1 MLRVDINDIN
11 IVRLRQRRYVLFF
24 ISERRGVYSLKYKD
38 YLILPVLIMY
48 LLYASCAYIT
58 KTEDRLNG
66 RKEDVPVAS
75 VDPAAITWGDQNGEY
90 GECWYADGARG
101 PVYFAVAGNSSKE
114 PSICFY
120 NNTSYDKHAA
130 PTESSFVISDKHMRC
145 TNNGIRYDFIFVDEM
160 TAYDLLSGTYY
171 QRGDYNL
178 LMTQL
183 TAGKFINT
191 ENPSHY
197 YVFKENG
204 KSVEYAGD
212 KVFKG
217 KWNISTS
224 DSVAL
229 YDKTC
234 RQVFDLE
241 LLSDDFGNING
252 FDANGTVYTLAA

>member
-1 MLRVDINDIN
+1 M
-11 IVRLRQRRYVLFF
+11 
-24 ISERRGVYSLKYKD
+24 KYKD

-48 LLYASCAYIT
+48 LLYASCAYIART
-58 KTEDRLNG
+58 DEKLNG
-66 RKEDVPVAS
+66 RKETAPVAA
-75 VDPAAITWGDQNGEY
+75 VDPAAISWGNGDGEY

-101 PVYFAVAGNSSKE
+101 TVYFSVGTASKE
-114 PSICFY
+114 PSIRFY
-120 NNTSYDKHAA
+120 NNASSDRHGA
-130 PTESSFVISDKHMRC
+130 PTESSYVVSDMHMRC
-145 TNNGIRYDFIFVDEM
+145 TNNGIRYDFIFIDAM

-178 LMTQL
+178 LKTQL
-183 TAGKFINT
+183 TAGKFVNT
-191 ENPSHY
+191 ENPAHY

-212 KVFKG
+212 KVFRG

-229 YDKTC
+229 FDKTC

-241 LLSDDFGNING
+241 LLSDDYGNISG